1 MTDPK
6 HQQDLSAALEEIARS
21 FSTLEENLETAIR
34 QAATH
39 IREALTR
46 NPEDFKNSLD
56 LTK

>member
-1 MTDPK
+1 MNRHENNRERPAESPAHTP
-6 HQQDLSAALEEIARS
+6 SSI
-21 FSTLEENLETAIR
+21 EENLATAIR

-46 NPEDFKNSLD
+46 NPDDFKNDLD

>member
-1 MTDPK
+1 MKRHANNREPSTENTAHTP
-6 HQQDLSAALEEIARS
+6 SS
-21 FSTLEENLETAIR
+21 FEENLATAIR